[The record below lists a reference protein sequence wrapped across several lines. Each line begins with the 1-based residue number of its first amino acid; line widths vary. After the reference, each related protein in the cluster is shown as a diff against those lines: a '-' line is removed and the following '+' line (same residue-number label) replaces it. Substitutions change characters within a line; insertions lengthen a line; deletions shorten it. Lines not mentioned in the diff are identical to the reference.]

1 MSKAQVRS
9 RLAIPAVLLPFLL
22 LLPIASKND
31 GTLEGAGVLQMSARD
46 EPRNR
51 FLNGSLF
58 EDVTAES
65 GFDHQGHGK
74 CIVMADSDK
83 DGDLD
88 IYISVVYGA
97 NKLFQN
103 EGGLRFKDMS
113 AASGTGCLYDTH
125 GVAIADFDNNGYLD
139 IFCANNLE
147 ALSQTRGIVLQPNA
161 FYLDFDEGFAEL
173 AAKSRLAGNEFN
185 FSCGVTTADVNNDG
199 LLDIYVAEG
208 GYRKGADC
216 ANSLYVNNG
225 DGTFRDIAVQA
236 GVADQGNGYCCAFAD
251 YDNDGDADLY
261 VGGINDTD
269 KPVTRILYR
278 NNGDGT
284 FSDVTKAAGL
294 AGRGNNISCFW
305 GDVDTDGDLDLFLA
319 NSSGPGHPEAH
330 WGADSLFRNN
340 GDGTFSDIA
349 AEAAVDNLTNSRG
362 STMGDIDND
371 GDLDIYVNNSWHD
384 SQVFLNDGRG
394 RFSESGQKT
403 GGAVFYGHGCAL
415 GDLDGDGDLDL
426 ASGNWRRPSAANPG
440 KWKLFRNKTDNR
452 NFLKVDLEGKRSNR
466 SAVMTKVWIYD
477 AGHPGEKPFLR
488 GFQQVTAGNG
498 TFPGNPLQVHFGLS
512 AAKKYDLIARFPSGS
527 EVVLR
532 DVAAAQTIRIV
543 EPEK

>member
-1 MSKAQVRS
+1 MVKSKFLR
-9 RLAIPAVLLPFLL
+9 AIVFPAVLFVLFLPSLKPGNRNREGSGLL
-22 LLPIASKND
+22 QAS
-31 GTLEGAGVLQMSARD
+31 GLE
-46 EPRNR
+46 ETRNR

-58 EDVTAES
+58 EDITDSS

-74 CIVMADSDK
+74 CIVMADADK

-113 AASGTGCLYDTH
+113 ASSGTNCPYDTH

-147 ALSQTRGIVLQPNA
+147 ALSQTRGMVLQPNA
-161 FYLDFDEGFAEL
+161 FYLGFDEGFAEL

-225 DGTFRDIAVQA
+225 DGTYRDIAVQA
-236 GVADQGNGYCCAFAD
+236 GVADQRNGYCCAFAD

-269 KPVTRILYR
+269 QPVTRLLYR

-305 GDVDTDGDLDLFLA
+305 GDIDADGDLDLFLA
-319 NSSGPGHPEAH
+319 NSSGPGHPEPQ
-330 WGADSLFRNN
+330 WGANSLFRNN
-340 GDGTFSDIA
+340 GDGTFTDIA
-349 AEAAVDNLTNSRG
+349 AEAGVDILTNSRG

-371 GDLDIYVNNSWHD
+371 GDLDIYVNNSWND
-384 SQVFLNDGRG
+384 SLVFLNDGKG
-394 RFSESGQKT
+394 RFTESGQKT

-440 KWKLFRNKTDNR
+440 KWKLFRNKTDSR
-452 NFLKVDLEGKRSNR
+452 DFLKVDLEGKKSNR
-466 SAVMTKVWIYD
+466 SAVMTKVWVYE
-477 AGHPGEKPFLR
+477 AGHLREKAFLR

-512 AAKKYDLIARFPSGS
+512 AAKKYDLIAKFPSGS
-527 EVVLR
+527 EAVLR
-532 DVAAAQTIRIV
+532 DVAAAQTIRII